1 MRNYFLILFLAA
13 ATAELYSTL
22 SEAPV
27 VHQFAKPFLLLT
39 LIGYYV
45 FSRQQKPLSVI
56 FLLALFFSWAGDVL
70 LMFQHEEASFFIYG
84 LASFLIAHGCYI
96 FAYRQHRFDNST
108 HALQGL
114 QRARFAFPIILAGTG
129 LVVILY
135 PHLGNLTVPVLVYAL
150 VITLMALSALFRYG
164 RTTIKSFALVFG
176 GSVLF
181 MMSDSILA
189 VNKFIEPVR
198 HADFWIMLT
207 YIGAQFLIVSGI
219 LRHPDND

>member
-1 MRNYFLILFLAA
+1 
-13 ATAELYSTL
+13 
-22 SEAPV
+22 
-27 VHQFAKPFLLLT
+27 
-39 LIGYYV
+39 
-45 FSRQQKPLSVI
+45 
-56 FLLALFFSWAGDVL
+56 
-70 LMFQHEEASFFIYG
+70 
-84 LASFLIAHGCYI
+84 
-96 FAYRQHRFDNST
+96 
-108 HALQGL
+108 
-114 QRARFAFPIILAGTG
+114 
-129 LVVILY
+129 
-135 PHLGNLTVPVLVYAL
+135 VLVYAL